1 MRDELTVLS
10 RDGADANSTLGPV
23 LIDQLYREAMQLAE
37 DARTYFDHVGQWDRK
52 RLEPMDRVLFSCESL
67 KVTTRLM
74 HAISWLLVR
83 KAVFAGEMHADEALL
98 PERRLGRASPSTDE
112 DMVRLATLPPMAV
125 RLVNRSQD
133 LYTRLQRMENQMQR
147 EFTSEAAV
155 PSPALALMQRIE
167 GAF

>member
-1 MRDELTVLS
+1 MAGLT
-10 RDGADANSTLGPV
+10 AD

-83 KAVFAGEMHADEALL
+83 KAVLAGEMVAEEAML
-98 PERRLGRASPSTDE
+98 PERRLGRASSSTQD
-112 DMVRLATLPPMAV
+112 DLARLASLPPMAI
-125 RLVNRSQD
+125 RLVNRSQE
-133 LYTRLQRMENQMQR
+133 LYLRLQRLEGQMAR
-147 EFTSEAAV
+147 EEAVDATQA
-155 PSPALALMQRIE
+155 PSPALALLQRIE